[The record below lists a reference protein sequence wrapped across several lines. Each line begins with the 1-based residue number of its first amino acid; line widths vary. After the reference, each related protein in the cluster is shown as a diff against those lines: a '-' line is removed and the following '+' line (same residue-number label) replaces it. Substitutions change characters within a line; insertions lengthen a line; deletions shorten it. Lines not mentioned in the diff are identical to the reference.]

1 MSYEFDLLTYIGR
14 LAPPHIGHIET
25 VNTAAQKAK
34 NVLVLLGCSGE
45 PRTPKNPFTFEER
58 KQMLEISLESSVRE
72 KVIIK
77 PLYDYKYN
85 DDAWKL
91 QVQTVIDKTAL
102 TTLDDLADMIVP
114 KVGIIGH
121 SKDDSSWYLKT
132 FPQYSSVDMPLIT
145 LPNDEHFGEMLSA
158 TTIREHLLEDGIV
171 SHALHPRVQSWLDGW
186 KISEHYQYVKAEH
199 EFNVGYKKIWA
210 GAPYPPIFQTTDAIV
225 IQSGHILLVRR
236 RNAPGKGLLALPGG
250 YVEQDQTIE
259 QSMLREIRE
268 ETLLKVPEKIMRA
281 CIINQET
288 FDHVGRSERGRVI
301 TTAFHISLNDTDKLP
316 RVKGADDA
324 EKAFWM
330 PLNKV
335 LNSRDQFFEDHY
347 YIIRKMLGI

>member
-14 LAPPHIGHIET
+14 LGPTHFGHTET
-25 VNTAAQKAK
+25 VNTAAKMAK
-34 NVLVLLGCSGE
+34 KVLVLLGSSGE

-58 KQMLEISLESSVRE
+58 KQMLSISLEPAVRD

-77 PLYDYKYN
+77 PLYDFKYN

-102 TTLDDLADMIVP
+102 ATLDDMESVP
-114 KVGIIGH
+114 RIGIIGH

-132 FPQYSSVDMPLIT
+132 FPQYASVDMPLVT
-145 LPNDEHFGEMLSA
+145 LPEDEQFGEMLSA

-171 SHALHPRVQSWLDGW
+171 SHALHPRVQSWLEGW
-186 KISEHYQYVKAEH
+186 KLSEHYQYVKAEH

-210 GAPYPPIFQTTDAIV
+210 DAPYPPIFQTTDAIV

-236 RNAPGKGLLALPGG
+236 RNAPGKGLWAMPGG
-250 YVEQDQTIE
+250 YVEADQTIE

-268 ETLLKVPEKIMRA
+268 ETLLKVPEKILKA
-281 CIINQET
+281 CITNYDT
-288 FDHVGRSERGRVI
+288 FDKPDRSERGRVI
-301 TTAFHISLNDTDKLP
+301 TTAYHIALNDTDKLP

-324 EKAFWM
+324 EKARWV
-330 PLNKV
+330 PLNEF
-335 LNSRDQFFEDHY
+335 LGMRDQMFEDHY
-347 YIIRKMLGI
+347 YVIRKMLGI